1 MLAHG
6 RGATKNVVR
15 GLAEELARRNFV
27 VLNVNAYGM
36 GMSEQQ
42 LFATEQLLEK
52 CVRYLSVNVSVK
64 QVFSLL
70 ETGPIPNK
78 VKQRG

>member
-1 MLAHG
+1 MLCSRHD
-6 RGATKNVVR
+6 R
-15 GLAEELARRNFV
+15 
-27 VLNVNAYGM
+27 M
-36 GMSEQQ
+36 GMNEQL

-52 CVRYLSVNVSVK
+52 CVRYLSVNVTVK
-64 QVFSLL
+64 QVFGLL